1 MGYLMY
7 IVPIVMPAIFWAA
20 YHYHKD
26 RHMPEPIG
34 NLVLCFGLGILSFYL
49 GKLMYMGLDLVGLR
63 FNAFALAESSRAGFL
78 AYSVLA
84 IGGIEEFAKLLP
96 FLIVVLRFKAF
107 DEPLDGIIYAAFIAL
122 GFATVENIL
131 YLQYADG
138 LEMIGRG
145 FASPLVHVMF
155 ASIWAFNIGLAFLQR
170 RRLTAIVLKYL
181 GLAALA
187 HGVYD
192 FMVIALPLSA
202 LPLSALLILA
212 IWLWRMRLIRDLQ
225 RRARKSRETSD

>member
-7 IVPIVMPAIFWAA
+7 LVPIVMPAIFWAG
-20 YHYHKD
+20 YHYYKD

-49 GKLMYMGLDLVGLR
+49 GKLMYMGLDLLGLR
-63 FNAFALAESSRAGFL
+63 FDAFALAESSRAGLL

-170 RRLTAIVLKYL
+170 KRLTAIVLNYL
-181 GLAALA
+181 CLAAFA
-187 HGVYD
+187 HSLLH
-192 FMVIALPLSA
+192 FIVIALPLSA
-202 LPLSALLILA
+202 LPLSALVITAILS
-212 IWLWRMRLIRDLQ
+212 WRMHLIRDLQ
-225 RRARKSRETSD
+225 RRAGKSRETSD

>member
-7 IVPIVMPAIFWAA
+7 IVPIVMPAIFWAG
-20 YHYHKD
+20 YHYYKD

-49 GKLMYMGLDLVGLR
+49 GKLMYMGLDLLGLR
-63 FNAFALAESSRAGFL
+63 FDAFALAESSRAGLL

-170 RRLTAIVLKYL
+170 KRLTAIVLKYQI
-181 GLAALA
+181 G
-187 HGVYD
+187 
-192 FMVIALPLSA
+192 
-202 LPLSALLILA
+202 
-212 IWLWRMRLIRDLQ
+212 
-225 RRARKSRETSD
+225 RASCRERG

>member
-7 IVPIVMPAIFWAA
+7 IVPIVMPAIFWAG
-20 YHYHKD
+20 YHYYKD

-96 FLIVVLRFKAF
+96 FLIVALRFKAF

-212 IWLWRMRLIRDLQ
+212 IWLWRMHLIRDLH
-225 RRARKSRETSD
+225 RRAGKSRETGD